1 MSKIKVSGVL
11 VCDEGLIPCLQM
23 TVFVFTWLF
32 LGLCLGVE
40 KGSLMSLLTKTLI
53 C

>member
-23 TVFVFTWLF
+23 TVFLSSHGFSLVCAWGWRK
-32 LGLCLGVE
+32 GL
-40 KGSLMSLLTKTLI
+40 
-53 C
+53 